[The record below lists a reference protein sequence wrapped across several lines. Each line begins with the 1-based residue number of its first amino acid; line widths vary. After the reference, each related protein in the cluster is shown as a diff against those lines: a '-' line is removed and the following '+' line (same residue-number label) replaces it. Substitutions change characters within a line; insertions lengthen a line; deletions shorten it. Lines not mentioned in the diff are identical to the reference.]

1 MAKDTLVLIQEI
13 LLNNNIIDNN
23 NTKGVDQ
30 NLGKIPGAGNINELQ
45 KIILLGMAH
54 ILRRFL
60 SIK

>member
-1 MAKDTLVLIQEI
+1 MAIDTLVLIQEI
-13 LLNNNIIDNN
+13 LLNNNIIN

-30 NLGKIPGAGNINELQ
+30 NLGKIPGASNLNELQ
-45 KIILLGMAH
+45 KIILLGTAH